1 MKKFIKIDIQQ
12 SNPEDCE
19 MLIADLS
26 EHDFYAFEQNKNTF
40 SAYISEED
48 FDEEIVR
55 SLLPAFTNYTYSII
69 EDRNWN
75 EEWESG
81 FQPVIINNFAGIRA
95 SFHEPIKNVAHEIII
110 TPKMSFGTG
119 HHATTCLMIEVM
131 SHIDFKNKSV
141 LDFGTGTGVLS
152 ILAEKLGASSV
163 LAIDCDEWS
172 INNAQEN
179 IHMNSCKKI
188 LIEKRD
194 NIIGIPVVDI
204 ILANIT
210 CNVLEENA
218 ENLLMKGSHLVL
230 SGFLLNDEKKI
241 DSAFVKSHFNKT
253 RKLQKDEWVALQYV
267 SQ

>member
-1 MKKFIKIDIQQ
+1 MKKFIKVDIQQ

-19 MLIADLS
+19 MLIAQLS
-26 EHDFYAFEQNKNTF
+26 EHDFYAFEQNENTL

-48 FDEEIVR
+48 FDEEILR
-55 SLLPAFTNYTYSII
+55 SLLPALTSYTCSVI

-75 EEWESG
+75 EEWERE
-81 FQPVIINNFAGIRA
+81 FQPVTINNFAGIRA
-95 SFHEPIKNVAHEIII
+95 SFHEPMKGVAHEIII

-119 HHATTCLMIEVM
+119 HHATTCLMVELM
-131 SHIDFKNKSV
+131 SYIDFKNKSV
-141 LDFGTGTGVLS
+141 LDFGTGTGVLA

-172 INNAQEN
+172 INNAHEN

-194 NIIGIPVVDI
+194 NILGIPVVDI

-210 CNVLEENA
+210 CNVLDENA
-218 ENLLMKGSHLVL
+218 ENLLMKGSQLVL

-241 DSAFVKSHFNKT
+241 DSAFVKNLFNKKH
-253 RKLQKDEWVALQYV
+253 RLQRNEWLALRYENQ
-267 SQ
+267 